1 MAITLDA
8 TLSIYNAST
17 TSKTVSYT
25 VANQTG
31 RILLVWVRWSN
42 SVSGVT
48 ATYNGASMTV
58 AAWVSQYTGT
68 DQFALLTLPNPDT
81 GTHDLVINWT
91 TSSDIRAVAVNYY
104 GTSSYPT
111 VSTGVS
117 ELTSIVTGETME
129 ADYGDVI
136 LGGVCYDVYRN
147 VTDYNTYTQSTVE
160 TQEQSSTQIYVKVSQ
175 QAGAD
180 QVNMKWRSGAT
191 SVVNHISCRLQP
203 ENYSYATHPR
213 FVLETTDE
221 LSSPS
226 PTTTQTH
233 SIDLSSVSGSN
244 FVLVAAVNTSD
255 WRESISW
262 MRWQNQPMYK
272 LAGNTY
278 ENAARDHYTEIWY
291 LPNPSMVNGNIYY
304 RSTFNSTYVRTTFM
318 LFKDASQAENP
329 FRTFESVQYTT
340 FPVTSTL
347 ADAGAYDT
355 IIQSSHTGSGE
366 ELYPSQQGQIL
377 VDERSNY
384 GTFVSYRN
392 AQEGNT
398 STISRSATTATQNT
412 MVTAALMPAGAG
424 QVLRNRPTIAYYN
437 HGSSSS
443 SPGTINEY
451 LSGFNGAKNTLLLI
465 AIGNGTA
472 SAVSWN
478 SDAMTSIVASGNAGG
493 STAINEFFALKD
505 PDLVDSSFS
514 ITHDVAVYCHWI
526 LLHGVEKMDYV
537 LDTQGNS
544 GTLDSGDT
552 DVITMASSLDAEAA
566 VYLAIINNYRSGE
579 TTTGSSYYDA
589 TQCGYQANHGTTR
602 QTRYFQRTPEDSNLI
617 PDPVTMAIRHND
629 GGDGT
634 RMDSWGQVAVAL
646 LGYLFIPASGSVIW
660 W

>member
-437 HGSSSS
+437 KSSSS
-443 SPGTINEY
+443 TSPVGFTEY
-451 LSGFNGAKNTLLLI
+451 LSDFSGAKNTLLLV
-465 AIGNGTA
+465 AAGNATV
-472 SAVSWN
+472 SAMTWN
-478 SDAMTSIVASGNAGG
+478 SVSMTNIVNSGGTGNNQLYG
-493 STAINEFFALKD
+493 LRD
-505 PDLVDSSFS
+505 PDLVDAY
-514 ITHDVAVYCHWI
+514 IAVTHDSTVYCHWVLI
-526 LLHGVEKMDYV
+526 HGVAEQDYI
-537 LDTQGNS
+537 LDSQGNY

-552 DVITMASSLDAEAA
+552 DPITFTSSLDSEAA
-566 VYLAIINNYRSGE
+566 YYLAIINNYRDGE

-589 TQCGYQANHGTTR
+589 TQCGYQGNHGTAK
-602 QTRYFQRTPEDSNLI
+602 QTRWFQRTPMDSNLI
-617 PDPVTMAIRHND
+617 PDPVTIAIRHND
-629 GGDGT
+629 GGNGT
-634 RMDSWGQVAVAL
+634 RMDDWGQVAVAL
-646 LGYLFIPASGSVIW
+646 LGYLFIPSSGSVIW